1 MKAVVRAIYAFLL
14 GSLLLLVGVLP
25 ARADIIQTHTWG
37 SFIPPENVALTFN
50 QYNGSLGDLT
60 GIVIELSVSTV
71 GGLAEVD
78 NESGLPVSETVSFG
92 SSAVLD
98 YFGSTVTVPLELVL
112 TTTRA
117 YVSQT
122 FNLGA
127 DDGDGIG
134 VQSGGVDYGS
144 LAGGIVT
151 NSASANVN
159 SGVWSQYVGSG
170 TYNILLNVSTFLQ
183 LSVTGGV
190 SQGSTPPTANGYVTV
205 TYQGVGGGG
214 GGGSAPEPGSL
225 VLLSSSLGGLA
236 FWRYRRKR
244 TGGRG
249 GPQA

>member
-1 MKAVVRAIYAFLL
+1 MVRATYAFLV

-25 ARADIIQTHTWG
+25 ARADIIQTQTWG
-37 SFIPPENVALTFN
+37 SVIPPSTIGLTFN

-60 GIVIELSVSTV
+60 GIVVELSLSTV

-78 NESGLPVSETVSFG
+78 NESASTVSETVSFG
-92 SSAVLD
+92 SSASLD
-98 YFGSTVTVPLELVL
+98 YFTSTVTVPLELVL
-112 TTTRA
+112 TTTKA

-122 FNLGA
+122 FTLGA

-134 VQSGGVDYGS
+134 VQSGGADYAS

-151 NSASANVN
+151 SSSSADVS
-159 SGVWSQYVGSG
+159 SGVWSQYVGTG
-170 TYNILLNVSTFLQ
+170 TYTIVLNVSTFLQ
-183 LSVTGGV
+183 LSASGGV
-190 SQGSTPPTANGYVTV
+190 SQGSSPPTANGYVTV
-205 TYQGVGGGG
+205 TYEGVGGG

-225 VLLSSSLGGLA
+225 ILLSSSLGGLA

-249 GPQA
+249 GSQA